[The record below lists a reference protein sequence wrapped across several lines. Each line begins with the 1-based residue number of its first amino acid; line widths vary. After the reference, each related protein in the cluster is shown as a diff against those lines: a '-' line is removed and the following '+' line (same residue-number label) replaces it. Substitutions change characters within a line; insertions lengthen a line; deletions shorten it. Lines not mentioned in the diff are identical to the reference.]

1 MPHINKKLS
10 PEQKNELFE
19 KEAEAFI
26 ERVKAFSDDTPET
39 GVRVLGVVNALG
51 ENREMDICDLGYGNP
66 QFEVNLLVG
75 GLLNNVNTML
85 IMVLKPA
92 DVLPAKKLAA
102 LKGIRSAVSSIGVD
116 FMGRALKR
124 VDAASK
130 SLGGQDNDY

>member
-51 ENREMDICDLGYGNP
+51 ENREMDICDLGYGSHN
-66 QFEVNLLVG
+66 FSVNLMLKGMVNSVAAVI
-75 GLLNNVNTML
+75 LEVLKHADSNDTSKLEAIKEVRSVVNT
-85 IMVLKPA
+85 I
-92 DVLPAKKLAA
+92 
-102 LKGIRSAVSSIGVD
+102 GIS
-116 FMGRALKR
+116 FMGKALTL

-130 SLGGQDNDY
+130 SLGGQDHE